1 MRLSCITALLLA
13 GALITSPAIASKVYK
28 WVDENGVTNF
38 GEHPPKNAKAQVIKP
53 NTGHSEPVN
62 YDTPAPEQS
71 AERAQ
76 VQEQPQ
82 ASLKNP
88 ERCEI
93 AQRNLKTLQNFGR
106 VRVPNEDGSFHYL
119 TEEEQQER
127 LKETQQAV
135 DESC

>member
-13 GALITSPAIASKVYK
+13 GALVTAPAMAAKVYK

-38 GEHPPKNAKAQVIKP
+38 GEHPPKNANAQIIKP

-62 YDTPAPEQS
+62 YDTPATEQPAAPVQ
-71 AERAQ
+71 AE
-76 VQEQPQ
+76 EPQ
-82 ASLKNP
+82 ASLKSP
-88 ERCEI
+88 DRCEI

-127 LKETQQAV
+127 LKETQQAI

>member
-1 MRLSCITALLLA
+1 MRLSGITALLLA

-38 GEHPPKNAKAQVIKP
+38 GEHPPKNATAQVIKP

-62 YDTPAPEQS
+62 YDTPAPEQP
-71 AERAQ
+71 AEQAQ